1 MHVTAM
7 SGTGMCADFVPPIE
21 GRVVRLGIEST
32 ERGEFEASVLGLDL
46 YGGHSDGFAW
56 ADAELSVSYGYGYGH
71 TDPDDLPVEPNPDH
85 PEEDQEWG
93 DEEDSDES
101 SEGRGSAPPSDRS
114 MPYDPH
120 TEDVDSPDAGI
131 YVSFSAD
138 VRTSESMDG
147 ALTITVSN
155 GWAFCEVEALIEAAY
170 LGEEVSFDDREV
182 IVSVVEEEVS
192 DPVEGEDPHPE
203 EG

>member
-1 MHVTAM
+1 
-7 SGTGMCADFVPPIE
+7 
-21 GRVVRLGIEST
+21 
-32 ERGEFEASVLGLDL
+32 
-46 YGGHSDGFAW
+46 
-56 ADAELSVSYGYGYGH
+56 
-71 TDPDDLPVEPNPDH
+71 
-85 PEEDQEWG
+85 
-93 DEEDSDES
+93 
-101 SEGRGSAPPSDRS
+101 